1 MTFISIAIASFLFQ
15 GLMSAPAMSAVTDEA
30 YGTVD
35 YEVNYNL
42 AGITTKVA
50 DAAISLE
57 RALRD
62 GQPVLHAH
70 AAIKASAV
78 FQLFMNAEYIADSY
92 LTPDRIEPVYYMNPI
107 KKGRKTGKFECV
119 YDKTGKTISSV
130 FDKPSSKLISR
141 SFPYDGLTMDLLSLI
156 QFVRFHD
163 MTAGDAVSLH
173 LLMAGDSVA
182 ATLTCE
188 GSDTAR
194 FPGKDLV
201 RFHIKMIDRGLMEN
215 GSGDEL
221 TVWRSTSADRRV
233 LGLETSLGK
242 GIMTVS
248 IKE

>member
-1 MTFISIAIASFLFQ
+1 MTVLSIAIVSVLFQ
-15 GLMSAPAMSAVTDEA
+15 GLMSAPAMSAVADDA
-30 YGTVD
+30 FGTVD
-35 YEVNYNL
+35 YEVRYNL

-50 DAAISLE
+50 DAAISFE
-57 RALRD
+57 STERD

-92 LTPDRIEPVYYMNPI
+92 LTPEGIAPIYYMNPI
-107 KKGRKTGKFECV
+107 KKGKKTGKFECI

-130 FDKPSSKLISR
+130 FDKPSSKPVSR
-141 SFPYDGLTMDLLSLI
+141 SFPYDNSTMDLLSLI
-156 QFVRFHD
+156 QYVRFHD
-163 MTAGDAVSLH
+163 MKAGEAVSLH

-188 GSDTAR
+188 GPDTVR
-194 FPGKDLV
+194 FPGNEAV

-221 TVWRSTSADRRV
+221 TVWRSTSADRKV

-242 GIMTVS
+242 GLMTVS
-248 IKE
+248 MKE